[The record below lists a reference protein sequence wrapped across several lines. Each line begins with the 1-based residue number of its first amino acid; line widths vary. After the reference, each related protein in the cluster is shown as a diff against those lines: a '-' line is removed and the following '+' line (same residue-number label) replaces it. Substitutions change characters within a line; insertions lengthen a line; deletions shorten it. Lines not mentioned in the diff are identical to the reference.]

1 MKQIKDWFLTNVLQT
16 KKGRSL
22 KLSNGEAVL
31 QPFSFTT
38 IVWLILFVL
47 TAIAWEAT
55 NIDIEMFIRR
65 YDNFFDILRRMNNPN
80 WAYLQ
85 RVQKPMLDTIQ
96 MSFLGSLLGSV
107 LALPVAFIASSNINR
122 NKISLTVIRLL
133 LSVFRTLPVL
143 VYAALL
149 SLVLGF
155 GTLAGTVAIMI
166 FTFTLMTKLLYEV
179 IETIDMGAYEAI
191 ESTGA
196 TKAKAFVA
204 AVIPQ
209 ISAAFLSL
217 SLYSFEINIRFAAI
231 LGWVGAGG
239 IGLLMDDRMS
249 WRAYNDLFVIL
260 VVLFTVVVFIEQLS
274 RYFRTRL
281 G

>member
-1 MKQIKDWFLTNVLQT
+1 MKQIKDWFLSNVLQT

-107 LALPVAFIASSNINR
+107 LALPIAFIASSNINR
-122 NKISLTVIRLL
+122 NKISLTIIRLL

-217 SLYSFEINIRFAAI
+217 SLYAFEINIRFAAI

>member
-1 MKQIKDWFLTNVLQT
+1 MKQIKDWFLGRVLQT

-22 KLSNGEAVL
+22 ELSNGEAVL

-47 TAIAWEAT
+47 TAIAWQST

-80 WAYLQ
+80 WSYLQ

-122 NKISLTVIRLL
+122 NNMSLTIIRLL
-133 LSVFRTLPVL
+133 LSIFRTLPVL

-217 SLYSFEINIRFAAI
+217 SIYAFEINIRFAAI

>member
-1 MKQIKDWFLTNVLQT
+1 MKQIKDGFLGRVFQT

-22 KLSNGEAVL
+22 ELSNGEAVL

-38 IVWLILFVL
+38 IIWLILFVL
-47 TAIAWEAT
+47 TAIAWQST

-80 WAYLQ
+80 WSYLQ
-85 RVQKPMLDTIQ
+85 RVQKPMIDTIQ

-122 NKISLTVIRLL
+122 NNMSLTIIRLL
-133 LSVFRTLPVL
+133 LSIFRTLPVL

-217 SLYSFEINIRFAAI
+217 SLYAFEINIRFAAI

>member
-1 MKQIKDWFLTNVLQT
+1 MKQIKDWFLGRVLQT

-22 KLSNGEAVL
+22 ELSNGEAVL

-47 TAIAWEAT
+47 TAIAWQST

-80 WAYLQ
+80 WSYLQ

-122 NKISLTVIRLL
+122 NNMSLTIIRLL
-133 LSVFRTLPVL
+133 LSIFRTLPVL

-217 SLYSFEINIRFAAI
+217 SLYAFEINIRFAAI

>member
-1 MKQIKDWFLTNVLQT
+1 MKQIKDWFLGRVLQT

-22 KLSNGEAVL
+22 ELSNGEAVL

-47 TAIAWEAT
+47 TAIAWQST

-80 WAYLQ
+80 WSYLQ

-122 NKISLTVIRLL
+122 NNISLTIIRLL
-133 LSVFRTLPVL
+133 LSIFRTLPVL

-217 SLYSFEINIRFAAI
+217 SLYAFEINIRFAAI

>member
-1 MKQIKDWFLTNVLQT
+1 MKQIKDWFLGRVLQT

-22 KLSNGEAVL
+22 ELSNGEAVL

-47 TAIAWEAT
+47 TAIAWQST

-80 WAYLQ
+80 WSYLQ

-122 NKISLTVIRLL
+122 NNISLTMIRLL
-133 LSVFRTLPVL
+133 LSIFRTLPVL

-217 SLYSFEINIRFAAI
+217 SLYAFEINIRFAAI

>member
-1 MKQIKDWFLTNVLQT
+1 
-16 KKGRSL
+16 
-22 KLSNGEAVL
+22 
-31 QPFSFTT
+31 
-38 IVWLILFVL
+38 
-47 TAIAWEAT
+47 
-55 NIDIEMFIRR
+55 
-65 YDNFFDILRRMNNPN
+65 
-80 WAYLQ
+80 
-85 RVQKPMLDTIQ
+85 
-96 MSFLGSLLGSV
+96 
-107 LALPVAFIASSNINR
+107 
-122 NKISLTVIRLL
+122 
-133 LSVFRTLPVL
+133 
-143 VYAALL
+143 
-149 SLVLGF
+149 
-155 GTLAGTVAIMI
+155 
-166 FTFTLMTKLLYEV
+166 MTKLLYEV

-217 SLYSFEINIRFAAI
+217 SLYAFEINIRFAAI

>member
-1 MKQIKDWFLTNVLQT
+1 MKQIKDWFLGRVLQT

-22 KLSNGEAVL
+22 ELSNGEAVL

-47 TAIAWEAT
+47 TAIAWQST

-80 WAYLQ
+80 WSYLQ

-122 NKISLTVIRLL
+122 NNMSLTIIRLL
-133 LSVFRTLPVL
+133 LSIFRTLPVL

-217 SLYSFEINIRFAAI
+217 SLYAFEINIRFAAI

-260 VVLFTVVVFIEQLS
+260 VVLFTVVVFIEQIS

>member
-1 MKQIKDWFLTNVLQT
+1 MKQIKDWFLGRVLQT

-22 KLSNGEAVL
+22 ELSHGEAVL

-47 TAIAWEAT
+47 TAIAWQST

-80 WAYLQ
+80 WSYLQ

-122 NKISLTVIRLL
+122 NNISLTIIRLL
-133 LSVFRTLPVL
+133 LSIFRTLPVL

-217 SLYSFEINIRFAAI
+217 SLYAFEINIRFAAI

>member
-1 MKQIKDWFLTNVLQT
+1 MKQIKDWFLGRVFQT

-22 KLSNGEAVL
+22 ELSNGEAVL

-47 TAIAWEAT
+47 TAIAWQST

-80 WAYLQ
+80 WSYLQ

-122 NKISLTVIRLL
+122 NNMSLTIIRLL
-133 LSVFRTLPVL
+133 LSIFRTLPVL

-217 SLYSFEINIRFAAI
+217 SLYAFEINIRFAAI

>member
-122 NKISLTVIRLL
+122 NKTSLTIIRLL

-196 TKAKAFVA
+196 TKAKSFVA

-217 SLYSFEINIRFAAI
+217 SLYAFEINIRFAAI

>member
-1 MKQIKDWFLTNVLQT
+1 MKQIKDWFLGRVFQT

-22 KLSNGEAVL
+22 ELSNGEAVL

-38 IVWLILFVL
+38 IIWLILFVL
-47 TAIAWEAT
+47 TAIAWQST

-80 WAYLQ
+80 WSYLQ

-122 NKISLTVIRLL
+122 NNISLTIIRLL
-133 LSVFRTLPVL
+133 LSIFRTLPVL

-217 SLYSFEINIRFAAI
+217 SLYAFEINIRFAAI

>member
-1 MKQIKDWFLTNVLQT
+1 MKQIKDWFLGRVFQT

-22 KLSNGEAVL
+22 ELSNGEAVL

-47 TAIAWEAT
+47 TAIAWQST

-80 WAYLQ
+80 WSYLQ

-122 NKISLTVIRLL
+122 NNMSLTIIRLL
-133 LSVFRTLPVL
+133 LSIFRTLPVL

-217 SLYSFEINIRFAAI
+217 SLYAFEINIRFAAI

-260 VVLFTVVVFIEQLS
+260 VVLFTVVVFIEQIS

>member
-1 MKQIKDWFLTNVLQT
+1 MKQIKDWFLSNVLQT

-22 KLSNGEAVL
+22 KLSNGEAVI
-31 QPFSFTT
+31 QPFSFAT

-80 WAYLQ
+80 WSYLQ

-107 LALPVAFIASSNINR
+107 LALPVAFIASTNINR
-122 NKISLTVIRLL
+122 NKISLTIIRLL

-179 IETIDMGAYEAI
+179 IETIDMSAYEAI

-217 SLYSFEINIRFAAI
+217 SLYAFEINIRFAAI

>member
-1 MKQIKDWFLTNVLQT
+1 MKQIKDWFLGRVLQT

-22 KLSNGEAVL
+22 ELSNGEAVL

-38 IVWLILFVL
+38 IIWLILFVL
-47 TAIAWEAT
+47 TAIAWQST

-80 WAYLQ
+80 WSYLQ

-122 NKISLTVIRLL
+122 NNISLTIIRLL
-133 LSVFRTLPVL
+133 LSIFRTLPVL

-217 SLYSFEINIRFAAI
+217 SLYAFEINIRFAAI

>member
-1 MKQIKDWFLTNVLQT
+1 MKQIKDWFLSNVLQT

-38 IVWLILFVL
+38 IVWLILFFL

-55 NIDIEMFIRR
+55 NIDIEVLISR
-65 YDNFFDILRRMNNPN
+65 YDNFFDILRRMNDPN
-80 WAYLQ
+80 WTYLQ

-122 NKISLTVIRLL
+122 NKISLTIIRLL

-217 SLYSFEINIRFAAI
+217 SLYAFEINIRFAAI

-260 VVLFTVVVFIEQLS
+260 VVLFSVVVFIEQLS
-274 RYFRTRL
+274 RYFRKRL

>member
-1 MKQIKDWFLTNVLQT
+1 MKQIKDWFLSNVLQT

-22 KLSNGEAVL
+22 KLSNGEAVI
-31 QPFSFTT
+31 QPFSFAT
-38 IVWLILFVL
+38 IVWLILFIL

-80 WAYLQ
+80 WSYLQ

-107 LALPVAFIASSNINR
+107 LALPVAFIASTNINR
-122 NKISLTVIRLL
+122 NKISLTIIRLL

-217 SLYSFEINIRFAAI
+217 SLYAFEINIRFAAI

-260 VVLFTVVVFIEQLS
+260 VVLFAVVVFIEQLS

>member
-1 MKQIKDWFLTNVLQT
+1 MKQIKDWFLSNVLQT

-122 NKISLTVIRLL
+122 NKISLTIIRLL

-217 SLYSFEINIRFAAI
+217 SLYAFEINIRFAAI